1 MRGTERG
8 GSVCCYTEQRK
19 KERKKEEKPPQK
31 HTHEDGEG
39 NKLRSSHLPLA
50 MHCSLEIKHELCI
63 YSDSFQSS
71 GREDPYALHRIV

>member
-1 MRGTERG
+1 MGWGGGDEGG

-19 KERKKEEKPPQK
+19 NEEKKQEK
-31 HTHEDGEG
+31 NTHEDGEG

-50 MHCSLEIKHELCI
+50 MQCPLEIKHELCI